1 MALLQI
7 RILNCIP
14 TTMIIC
20 EVTMNKLKFVVDVID
35 TVIRVAKMIR
45 KELRKEADES
55 ETL

>member
-1 MALLQI
+1 
-7 RILNCIP
+7 
-14 TTMIIC
+14 
-20 EVTMNKLKFVVDVID
+20 MNKLKFVVDVID